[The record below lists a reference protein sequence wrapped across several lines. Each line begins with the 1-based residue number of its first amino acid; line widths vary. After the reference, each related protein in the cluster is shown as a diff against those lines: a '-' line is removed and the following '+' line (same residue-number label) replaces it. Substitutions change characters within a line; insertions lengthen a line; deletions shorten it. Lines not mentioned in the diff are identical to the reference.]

1 MHRSRCNTALSMA
14 IAVCS
19 TYATDRSRDAMTVT
33 SPLILGPNARA
44 ARPDGAAL
52 QFLFEELPPQHL
64 ADQGLRQLRA
74 ELHLLGHFELRQPL
88 PAILQDFRRGRRLA
102 LLQHNEGLDL
112 LAPQVLGN
120 ADDAGLFDLRVR
132 AEALIHFAG
141 IDVQA
146 ARLDHILL
154 AVENEEKPVLVHPDH
169 VARREPAATQHRRR
183 PERPREFRS
192 PDPPPAPR
200 CRAAAA
206 RCTGCDAGRRP
217 GCNASRDRLR

>member
-74 ELHLLGHFELRQPL
+74 DSTCLGTLNFASRCRQYSR
-88 PAILQDFRRGRRLA
+88 ISV
-102 LLQHNEGLDL
+102 E
-112 LAPQVLGN
+112 V
-120 ADDAGLFDLRVR
+120 ADSPSFSTTK
-132 AEALIHFAG
+132 ALIFSPRKSWG
-141 IDVQA
+141 MPTTQA
-146 ARLDHILL
+146 SL
-154 AVENEEKPVLVHPDH
+154 
-169 VARREPAATQHRRR
+169 T
-183 PERPREFRS
+183 F
-192 PDPPPAPR
+192 
-200 CRAAAA
+200 
-206 RCTGCDAGRRP
+206 GCAQRHSST
-217 GCNASRDRLR
+217 SRG